1 MDNAF
6 IRVVETAK
14 ASRWCTKWLC
24 TTCGSREYRE
34 ALSAIAGPLGIGGE
48 LADALSA
55 LEPQLLRHAHQE
67 WADCLRIALFDIG
80 LGREGI
86 LESWLSRGLND
97 VRFVDHVIFDTVR
110 FLPRGSAMRSRWV
123 AHAKEIAVSVSDP
136 SLVESLL
143 WSEGAAILE
152 DRVFAKLAEDEAQQ
166 SPAVTRAMESARVGS
181 NSEST

>member
-24 TTCGSREYRE
+24 STCGSRAYRE

-48 LADALSA
+48 LADALSS
-55 LEPQLLRHAHQE
+55 LEPRLLRHAHQG

-97 VRFVDHVIFDTVR
+97 VRFVDHVLFDTVR

-123 AHAKEIAVSVSDP
+123 AHAKEIAASVSDP

-152 DRVFAKLAEDEAQQ
+152 DRAFSKLAEAEAQQ
-166 SPAVTRAMESARVGS
+166 SPAVARAMESARGRG
-181 NSEST
+181 E